1 MSREQAGSGL
11 DVTVNMGDPEGSPPP
26 AHPDLLET
34 AVLHVLRHQEIDD
47 AEISLTLLGDDEIR
61 ELNRIY
67 LSRDRTTDVI
77 AFSLGDDE
85 AVLGDV
91 YLGVDEAVRQALS
104 ADVPLEEEL
113 VRLAVHGTLHV
124 LGHDHPEGEGRE
136 ESPMYRLQERLVDE
150 VLSGR

>member
-1 MSREQAGSGL
+1 MSPGEAGSRL
-11 DVTVNMGDPEGSPPP
+11 DVTVNVGSPGALPTL

-34 AVLHVLRHQEIDD
+34 AVLHVLRQQGIEA
-47 AEISLTLLGDDEIR
+47 AEISLTLLGDDGIR
-61 ELNRIY
+61 EMNRRY
-67 LSRDRTTDVI
+67 LSRDRPTDVI

-91 YLGVDEAVRQALS
+91 YVGLEEAVRQAGSL
-104 ADVPLEEEL
+104 DVPLEEEL

-136 ESPMYRLQERLVDE
+136 ESPMYRLQEQLVGE